1 MRAIA
6 RAARRT
12 LRVFVTA
19 ALDAVLD
26 HAAFLNLA
34 RSMAAP
40 SLAVSGADTPPRSP
54 GGKAALEALLEM
66 AARCLPAARS
76 VAGVAAVLAA
86 FQGYHNRRRVSG
98 VIRGDLD
105 RGGELSRV
113 AIASAASSARADAQ

>member
-66 AARCLPAARS
+66 AARCLPAASLGGR
-76 VAGVAAVLAA
+76 GC
-86 FQGYHNRRRVSG
+86 RRARRLSG
-98 VIRGDLD
+98 LP
-105 RGGELSRV
+105 
-113 AIASAASSARADAQ
+113 